1 MRKPHPPLLRLAAL
15 GLAFA
20 AFCATASAQR
30 LQYPVTKKVE
40 QIDTYFGVKV
50 ADPYR
55 WLEQENAPETARWVA
70 EQNQLTF
77 GYLESIPY
85 RRQVRDRLEKLYNY
99 AKYGPPFR
107 RGQYY
112 FFFKNDG
119 LQNQSVLYAQEGL
132 DGAPA
137 VLLDPNKFSADGTSQ
152 LASFGFSKE
161 GRYLAYGISE
171 AGSDWQEIHV
181 LDVAQRKTLPDVLK
195 WFKSSNIAWQG
206 DGFYYSRFDEPAK
219 GKELTSTNENH
230 RVYYHRVGT
239 PQSRDEPVYEDAA
252 NPQRIH
258 RAATTE
264 DERYV
269 ILYVFDRSKG
279 KKGNALF
286 FRDSSKG
293 KTFLPIV
300 PEVGDDTYTVVG
312 NVGDKFL
319 LQTNRG
325 APNWRVVRYDPARPD
340 EKSWKQIV
348 PEAPEPL
355 QAVSTGGGK
364 LFAVYLKDV
373 VTRAYVYDLGGKL
386 ENEVALP
393 APGIAGGFGGLKDDK
408 SVFYTFSTFN
418 LPPTVYRYDIASRR
432 SSVFRA
438 SEIQNFRPSDYEVRQ
453 VFCTSK
459 DGTHVPLFVVHRKGL
474 KLDGRNP
481 TLLYGYGGFSVATT
495 PSFSSLRLA
504 LLEQG
509 FVYVSANVRGG
520 GEYGERWHEQG
531 AKLKKQNVFD
541 DFIAAAEWLI
551 ANKYTSPERLAIQGV
566 SNGGLLVGAVANQ
579 RPDLFK
585 VVIEQ
590 AGVLDMLRF
599 HKFTIGRNWISD
611 YGSSDTEAEFK
622 ALYAYSPVHNVRAGV
637 KYPATL
643 ITTADHD
650 DRVVSAHSFK
660 YAATLQER
668 QAGDNP
674 VLIRVETKSGHGAS
688 STAKA
693 IEQATDIY
701 SFLFRN
707 LGVAPK
713 YAP

>member
-55 WLEQENAPETARWVA
+55 WLEQENAPETARWVD

-325 APNWRVVRYDPARPD
+325 APNWRVVRYDPARPN

-551 ANKYTSPERLAIQGV
+551 ANKYTSPERLAIHGV

>member
-1 MRKPHPPLLRLAAL
+1 MRKTQPLLVRLAAL
-15 GLAFA
+15 GLALTML
-20 AFCATASAQR
+20 CAPSVAQR
-30 LQYPVTKKVE
+30 LQYPAAKKVE
-40 QIDTYFGVKV
+40 QVDTYFGVSV

-55 WLEQENAPETARWVA
+55 WLEDDNAAETARWVA
-70 EQNQLTF
+70 EQDRLTF

-85 RRQVRDRLEKLYNY
+85 RPQVRARLEKLYNY

-107 RGQYY
+107 RGERF

-119 LQNQSVLYAQEGL
+119 LQNQSVLYEQKGL
-132 DGAPA
+132 GGAPE

-152 LASFGFSKE
+152 LGSFGLSRD
-161 GRYLAYGISE
+161 GRYLAYGLSE
-171 AGSDWQEIHV
+171 AGSDWQELRV
-181 LDVAQRKTLPDVLK
+181 MDVAKRQALPDVLK

-206 DGFYYSRFDEPAK
+206 EGFYYSRFDEPAK
-219 GKELTSTNENH
+219 GKELTSRGENH
-230 RVYYHRVGT
+230 RVFYHRVGT
-239 PQSRDEPVYEDAA
+239 PQSSDELVYEDAA
-252 NPQRIH
+252 NPQRVH

-286 FRDSSKG
+286 FRDSSRSRA
-293 KTFLPIV
+293 FVPIV
-300 PEVGDDTYTVVG
+300 PEVGDDTYNVVG
-312 NVGDKFL
+312 NVGGKFL
-319 LQTNRG
+319 IQTNRN
-325 APNWRVVRYDPARPD
+325 APNWRVVLYDPARPD
-340 EKSWKQIV
+340 EKDWKQVV

-355 QAVSTGGGK
+355 LSVSTGGGK
-364 LFAVYLKDV
+364 LYAVYLKDV
-373 VTRAYVYDLGGKL
+373 ATHAYVYSLDGKF
-386 ENEVALP
+386 ESEVALP
-393 APGIAGGFGGLKDDK
+393 VPGIASGFGGLKDDK
-408 SVFYTFSTFN
+408 YVFYTFSTFN
-418 LPPTVYRYDIASRR
+418 FPPTIYRYDIASRR
-432 SSVFRA
+432 SSIFRA

-453 VFCTSK
+453 VFFTSK
-459 DGTHVPLFVVHRKGL
+459 DGTRVPMFIVHKKGL

-481 TLLYGYGGFSVATT
+481 TLLYGYGGFNVSTT
-495 PSFSSLRLA
+495 PGFSSLRLA

-509 FVYVSANVRGG
+509 FVYVSASVRGG
-520 GEYGERWHEQG
+520 GEYGEYWHEQG
-531 AKLKKQNVFD
+531 TKLKKQNAFD

-551 ANKYTSPERLAIQGV
+551 ANKYTSPDRLAIHGV

-579 RPDLFK
+579 RPELFK
-585 VVIEQ
+585 AVIQQ
-590 AGVLDMLRF
+590 AGVMDMLRF

-611 YGSSDTEAEFK
+611 YGSSDKEDEFK
-622 ALYAYSPVHNVRAGV
+622 ALYAYSPVHNIREGV

-643 ITTADHD
+643 IITADHD
-650 DRVVSAHSFK
+650 DRVVPAHSFK

-674 VLIRVETKSGHGAS
+674 VLIRVEKKSGHAAS

-693 IEQATDIY
+693 IEQAADIY

-707 LGVAPK
+707 LGVTPE